1 MGKKIKTLTQISRI
15 KIIKTKWF
23 NWDGGIITICYQ
35 KKTILIVFK
44 MNGKRGDAIERRGGG
59 LIIREL
65 VMRRRRG
72 DGQKGW

>member
-1 MGKKIKTLTQISRI
+1 MIKVPKFKDKSDRT
-15 KIIKTKWF
+15 
-23 NWDGGIITICYQ
+23 ITICYQ